1 MMMKALILL
10 AVIVIGVAL
19 LVSSGTVAGAVCIR
33 TIGCLTASAHH
44 SGLDRTTETLV
55 RTP

>member
-1 MMMKALILL
+1 MMKALILL